1 MAPMTQGTLSY
12 LFDEVVTSVIYD
24 ASFVGPAVMPFLFSM
39 REMSGRRERIASFGG
54 LDTFAE
60 KQELA
65 SATEDS
71 LVQQFEKTFTPV
83 AFAKSLVISRE
94 AARDEEFG
102 FVARLA
108 TSIGEA
114 FLQTLESK
122 AGDFFNDADT
132 GAIYT
137 GEDGLS
143 LANNAHVN
151 SDSANSQDNLYAVAL
166 NMANLKTVRDAGRKL
181 TNYRGTAK
189 SHCKFDLMLVPIDLE
204 ETAWEIVRSL
214 GRPEVANNALNM
226 YNGMFDLLVFD
237 EISSTTQWGLIDQKR
252 MKQNLFWLWRDAY
265 ESFGD
270 GDLFKGQRRIGAYF
284 RAAHGHVDWRWY
296 IQGNS

>member
-24 ASFVGPAVMPFLFSM
+24 SSFVGPAVMPFLFNM
-39 REMSGRRERIASFGG
+39 REMSQRRERMASFGG
-54 LDTFAE
+54 LDVFSE
-60 KQELA
+60 KAELA

-71 LVQQFEKTFTPV
+71 VIQQFEKTFVPV
-83 AFAKSLVISRE
+83 AYAKSLVISRE

-102 FVARLA
+102 FVAQLA
-108 TSIGEA
+108 GAMGES
-114 FLQTLESK
+114 FMQTLESK

-151 SDSANSQDNLYAVAL
+151 SDSGNSQDNLYASAL
-166 NMANLKTVRDAGRKL
+166 SMANLKTVRDAGRKF

-189 SHCKFDLMLVPIDLE
+189 SHCKFDLLLVPIDLE

-214 GRPEVANNALNM
+214 GRPDNANNAMNM

-237 EISSTTQWGLIDQKR
+237 EISSTTQWALIDQRK
-252 MKQNLFWLWRDAY
+252 MKNNLFWLWRDAY

-270 GDLFKGQRRIGAYF
+270 GDLFKGQRRVGAYF
-284 RAAHGHVDWRWY
+284 RGAVGHVDWRWY
-296 IQGNS
+296 LQGNS